1 MIVLDEQLLGRNI
14 ERDIARWYRGLVQFV
29 VDLRPYS
36 VIKDDGVPQLL
47 RLQPQPTFVTINERD
62 FWHKIRPDP
71 RYCVV
76 CFPLPDS
83 RVRELPAGLRSLFH
97 LREFRSKAQRMGK
110 ILRVTGEEIRYY
122 SVTERQERIIS
133 RSEQ

>member
-110 ILRVTGEEIRYY
+110 ILRVTGEEIREA
-122 SVTERQERIIS
+122 S
-133 RSEQ
+133 SEDSA